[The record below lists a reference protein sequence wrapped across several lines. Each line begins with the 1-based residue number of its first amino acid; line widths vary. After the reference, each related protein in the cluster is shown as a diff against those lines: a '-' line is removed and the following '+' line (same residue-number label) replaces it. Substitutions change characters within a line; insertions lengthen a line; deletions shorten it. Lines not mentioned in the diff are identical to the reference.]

1 MPTCFYIAEV
11 IGTGTLR
18 DRYRPAC
25 AEVWKDYSCAIP
37 VDDKGI
43 PLSNTCLVKVTDK
56 DQSNVPKGL
65 VKLPRCEEFVAEAEI
80 REEMRKA
87 GQKIETAEFIEA
99 TARIVDQVKEV
110 GGEFATYELKQLEE
124 MLGVDKK

>member
-25 AEVWKDYSCAIP
+25 SEVWKNYSAAIP
-37 VDDKGI
+37 TDEKGI
-43 PLSNTCLVKVTDK
+43 PLSNTCVVMVTEK
-56 DQSNVPKGL
+56 DQSVVPKGM
-65 VKLPRCEEFVAEAEI
+65 VKIPRCEEFVAEAEV

-87 GQKIETAEFIEA
+87 GQKVETAEFIEA
-99 TARIVDQVKEV
+99 TARIVDQVKEI
-110 GGEFATYELKQLEE
+110 GGEYATYELKQLEE